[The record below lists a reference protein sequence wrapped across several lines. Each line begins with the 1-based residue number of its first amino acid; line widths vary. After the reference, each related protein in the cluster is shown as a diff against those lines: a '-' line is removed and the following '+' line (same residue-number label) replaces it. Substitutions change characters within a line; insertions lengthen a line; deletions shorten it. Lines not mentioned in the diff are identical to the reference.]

1 MCVSLLESGRFGILE
16 DSFFL
21 YSLFYLKNS
30 LNMIA
35 DSLIITANRA

>member
-21 YSLFYLKNS
+21 YSLFFAIKQPEYDCRQPDYNCK
-30 LNMIA
+30 
-35 DSLIITANRA
+35 

>member
-21 YSLFYLKNS
+21 YSLFFSEKQPEYDCRQPDYNCK
-30 LNMIA
+30 
-35 DSLIITANRA
+35 